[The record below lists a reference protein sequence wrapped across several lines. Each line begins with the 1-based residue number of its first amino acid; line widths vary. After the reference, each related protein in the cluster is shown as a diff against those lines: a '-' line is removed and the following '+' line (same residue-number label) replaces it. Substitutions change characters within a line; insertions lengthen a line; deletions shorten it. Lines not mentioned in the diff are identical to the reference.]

1 MPSFS
6 KVIDEIGHLSLIIS
20 LPQLISAPIIVILIS
35 LFSPIPTPKDVIE
48 IIDFLVISFPLTVAV
63 ALITLLV
70 RTDQNSFLFYIGAI
84 VGAAI
89 LSNLLHGLLST
100 AFPAVDISTAY
111 HEAFDPGDLPTR
123 HGAGTFVAFA
133 MNILSLYWKKF
144 GVILFIQSCVIGIYA
159 GTKYFKLK
167 AKAPY

>member
-6 KVIDEIGHLSLIIS
+6 KILDEIGHLSLIIS
-20 LPQLISAPIIVILIS
+20 LPQLISAPLIVILIS
-35 LFSPIPTPKDVIE
+35 LFSPIPTPKDIIE
-48 IIDFLVISFPLTVAV
+48 ILDFLVISFPLTLAV

-70 RTDQNSFLFYIGAI
+70 RTDQNSFLFYVGAI
-84 VGAAI
+84 VGAAL
-89 LSNLLHGLLST
+89 LSNFLHGLLSS
-100 AFPAVDISTAY
+100 AFPAVDVSSAY

-123 HGAGTFVAFA
+123 HGAGSFVSFT

-144 GVILFIQSCVIGIYA
+144 GIVLFLQSCVIGIYA
-159 GTKYFKLK
+159 GTRYFNLK